1 MDSLWRA
8 AGSYPGWIRPT
19 LGWMVAG
26 AVIAPGYGGSS
37 DQPIVVAMARRLEA
51 LAVATRRVAFTRTRP
66 GGDLGPEMEDV
77 RRLRDELARAL
88 AGDPGLPGGSVR
100 AGAGGLAGDPARAGA
115 GGAVGDPALA
125 GDHARGE
132 RGSRERER
140 PGNPRSSSDG
150 DPEASVH
157 GAAGKPDGDPEA
169 SAHGAGKPAGDVALS
184 TGTGAA
190 ASTTAEIP
198 IALVGRSFGGRV
210 CTRLAVLEPPRALVL
225 LGHPIAPPRR
235 PRPLDEAAL
244 EAVSCPTLIVQGE
257 KDTLGPLAVLE
268 RIARV
273 NRQLT
278 LYVLP
283 GVGHQ
288 FGARQNDGL
297 DHAAAWLA
305 EQLGL
310 ANAR

>member
-1 MDSLWRA
+1 
-8 AGSYPGWIRPT
+8 
-19 LGWMVAG
+19 MVAG

-51 LAVATRRVAFTRTRP
+51 LGVVTRRVAFTRTRP

-77 RRLRDELARAL
+77 QRLRDALARELADDLRTS
-88 AGDPGLPGGSVR
+88 G
-100 AGAGGLAGDPARAGA
+100 
-115 GGAVGDPALA
+115 
-125 GDHARGE
+125 
-132 RGSRERER
+132 
-140 PGNPRSSSDG
+140 DG
-150 DPEASVH
+150 DSGSTAK
-157 GAAGKPDGDPEA
+157 GAAGN
-169 SAHGAGKPAGDVALS
+169 SARDQVGS
-184 TGTGAA
+184 TGTSAAGSGA
-190 ASTTAEIP
+190 SDNP

-244 EAVSCPTLIVQGE
+244 EAVSCPTLIVQGD
-257 KDTLGPLAVLE
+257 KDSLGPLAVLE
-268 RIARV
+268 RIARA

-288 FGARQNDGL
+288 FGARRNDGL
-297 DHAAAWLA
+297 DHAAAWLV
-305 EQLGL
+305 ERLKQP
-310 ANAR
+310 NAR